1 MAHKPRIVMY
11 NKVDAL
17 SEVNKYNTVCFGGCV
32 PVVGPPTRLCTYLS
46 LTHATITYHV
56 SLSTQ
61 EEAAA
66 WSEEVMQMMLE
77 QEDAAKARA
86 AGPSTLGSM
95 AEENKEGRDEEDED
109 EERFMELAVAGS
121 GMTGQGALGFD
132 VYVCVDVG
140 VSIYIKP
147 HDDPLTPN
155 SNKPNKPNPRHA
167 GPAAG
172 DGRGAAL
179 HHGAR
184 RGGAPLLRGL
194 HAQPGALLYMDMG
207 LCEAMLPHHLTP
219 HHPPTPTT
227 NRSTTA
233 ARATRWSTRPTAPSS
248 PRACPTCVH
257 ASCLCVYV
265 VCTPH
270 RTRTTSEP
278 QHTNTSTNQTT
289 QDLAFKLL
297 PYRVDAGARAHHE
310 RAAGEEIDWAA
321 LAKGRH
327 TYKQRL
333 QRGEVTALSASAS
346 AAGQEEEQQQESV
359 VASASAGAG
368 AAA

>member
-56 SLSTQ
+56 SLTTQ

-132 VYVCVDVG
+132 VYVCG
-140 VSIYIKP
+140 CWCQYIHKTPRRSPHPKLQQTKQTKP
-147 HDDPLTPN
+147 QACWTCC
-155 SNKPNKPNPRHA
+155 
-167 GPAAG
+167 
-172 DGRGAAL
+172 GRWT
-179 HHGAR
+179 R
-184 RGGAPLLRGL
+184 RCAPSWCTSRW
-194 HAQPGALLYMDMG
+194 
-207 LCEAMLPHHLTP
+207 CF
-219 HHPPTPTT
+219 PTPRPPRSARCVAVHGHGFVRSHASPPFNTT
-227 NRSTTA
+227 SPPHPDHQQIHDRGSCDKVVYQADGTFVA
-233 ARATRWSTRPTAPSS
+233 ARVPHVRTRLLFVCIRRLYTAPNANHL
-248 PRACPTCVH
+248 RTPTH
-257 ASCLCVYV
+257 
-265 VCTPH
+265 
-270 RTRTTSEP
+270 
-278 QHTNTSTNQTT
+278 
-289 QDLAFKLL
+289 
-297 PYRVDAGARAHHE
+297 
-310 RAAGEEIDWAA
+310 
-321 LAKGRH
+321 
-327 TYKQRL
+327 
-333 QRGEVTALSASAS
+333 
-346 AAGQEEEQQQESV
+346 
-359 VASASAGAG
+359 
-368 AAA
+368 